1 MAVMI
6 EKKHCRGCAACLPAC
21 PWRLLHL
28 SAEDELNAQGLR
40 FAVLEDAG
48 RCRSCGRCAKV
59 CTTGALSVPL
69 GRLAHALLDEED
81 LPPHVSC
88 QLGTLAAA
96 IADVAQM
103 EGFAE
108 RLAIFRLH
116 ASETGLHIET
126 HAFAGPEFFE
136 EALAFKR
143 EHSERLVLIVSP
155 SAKRQSTEL
164 SIERYRKLGEE
175 SVTVIDAC
183 DWFETVPDLSQGPTA
198 SGGDCLALLVAER
211 KASFIARGTLEGP
224 EAVLETERLLAE
236 ALRCQ
241 DEGKPFSLVQVLY
254 PCFYR
259 LLGRPQRPFAAE
271 ELDRVRAWFAAY
283 FAPSRTTGVLLD
295 QSDCPMKVPAPGLR
309 A

>member
-1 MAVMI
+1 M
-6 EKKHCRGCAACLPAC
+6 P
-21 PWRLLHL
+21 
-28 SAEDELNAQGLR
+28 LR
-40 FAVLEDAG
+40 V
-48 RCRSCGRCAKV
+48 
-59 CTTGALSVPL
+59 
-69 GRLAHALLDEED
+69 
-81 LPPHVSC
+81 
-88 QLGTLAAA
+88 
-96 IADVAQM
+96 
-103 EGFAE
+103 
-108 RLAIFRLH
+108 
-116 ASETGLHIET
+116 
-126 HAFAGPEFFE
+126 E

-143 EHSERLVLIVSP
+143 EHPERLVLIVSP

-211 KASFIARGTLEGP
+211 KVSFIARGTLEGP

-259 LLGRPQRPFAAE
+259 LLGRPQRPLAAE